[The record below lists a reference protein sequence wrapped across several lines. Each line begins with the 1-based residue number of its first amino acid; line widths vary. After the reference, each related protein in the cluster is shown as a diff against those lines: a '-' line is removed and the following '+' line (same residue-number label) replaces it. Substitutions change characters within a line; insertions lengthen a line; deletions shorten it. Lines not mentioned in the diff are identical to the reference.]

1 MNIKISNRLV
11 ELRKKNGYSQ
21 EQLAE
26 KLGLS
31 RQAVSKWERA
41 EASPDTDN
49 LICLAKLYN
58 VSLDELLKTD
68 EEDVENIIKD
78 NQEKDSS
85 SDNKVYDNDGDQII
99 INNDEIQIKD
109 KDGDKVY
116 IKGAHI
122 NITDADG
129 EEINIGKKKKNTAVD
144 IAYAVCIPLF
154 MLAYILLGLLL
165 ENGWVYYWPILLTA
179 IVIPSFVE
187 AIIAKKITTFLYP
200 ILVTEIYCFLGMR
213 YSLWHPWWFLF
224 ITIPVFYICF
234 SPIDK
239 LIHKKDDDK

>member
-58 VSLDELLKTD
+58 VSLDELLSTD
-68 EEDVENIIKD
+68 EEDIKTIIKD
-78 NQEKDSS
+78 NQKNEESNDT
-85 SDNKVYDNDGDQII
+85 KVY
-99 INNDEIQIKD
+99 ES
-109 KDGDKVY
+109 DGDKVIVGKGY
-116 IKGAHI
+116 IHI
-122 NITDADG
+122 KDKNGD
-129 EEINIGKKKKNTAVD
+129 EINIGRKKKNKVVD
-144 IAYAVCIPLF
+144 IAYAVCFPLF
-154 MLAYILLGLLL
+154 ILAYIILGVFL
-165 ENGWVYYWPILLTA
+165 ENGWAYYWPIILSA
-179 IVIPSFVE
+179 IVIPSLID
-187 AIIAKKITTFLYP
+187 AILRKKITRFIYP
-200 ILVTEIYCFLGMR
+200 VFVTEVYCYLGMR

-224 ITIPVFYICF
+224 ITIPVFYCCF
-234 SPIDK
+234 DPIDK
-239 LIHKKDDDK
+239 LIHKDEDDDDDDEYDDGDDD